1 MSKIP
6 TNLEKNGQHLLSKN
20 AMEKKKLELGQMVG
34 SGSGRNKVLRH
45 RRQIS
50 TDWWLQLVLYL
61 STLYWLE
68 PPASTK

>member
-34 SGSGRNKVLRH
+34 SGSGRKNVNADK
-45 RRQIS
+45 
-50 TDWWLQLVLYL
+50 
-61 STLYWLE
+61 
-68 PPASTK
+68 